1 VLDQQRVRCIVEV
14 ERGILSRALP
24 GCYLRHQYRRGLC
37 IKHSPFPP
45 KRAAALVLTCTYI
58 TCLIPR
64 SLSGQYQDMQ
74 TPLVLA
80 LCDLRHSEAG
90 HTMTSVQSNVNR
102 LVGTKDGARS
112 TVMIQECLS
121 DPADIRPCIRDAGA
135 SVYVV
140 MQSLNLLS
148 LSRFTLGLDHPIHA
162 LLIKHRLFGYPLLSK
177 LDHRPNQILPLHSS
191 LH

>member
-1 VLDQQRVRCIVEV
+1 M
-14 ERGILSRALP
+14 LSTASTSSRLVHKTLA
-24 GCYLRHQYRRGLC
+24 
-37 IKHSPFPP
+37 FPSETNIGVS
-45 KRAAALVLTCTYI
+45 AYMYI
-58 TCLIPR
+58 YHVP
-64 SLSGQYQDMQ
+64 Y
-74 TPLVLA
+74 TPLIVGTVSGHA
-80 LCDLRHSEAG
+80 DAFGACLCDLRHSEAG

-102 LVGTKDGARS
+102 LVVTKDGARS
-112 TVMIQECLS
+112 TVMIQECPS
-121 DPADIRPCIRDAGA
+121 DPADIRPCIRDPAA

-162 LLIKHRLFGYPLLSK
+162 LLIKNRLLGYPLLSK